1 MYHVVQIIQSYDVIS
16 KRPLGCQSGHMIGS
30 FAPVPRVLSTSITG
44 RNTAKSIHSAL
55 FPTESNEKVITVA
68 STVQHV
74 TSFKDLRRAI
84 IEECLITNCHCN
96 SQVQL

>member
-44 RNTAKSIHSAL
+44 RNTAKSIHPAL
-55 FPTESNEKVITVA
+55 FPTLSQIKSN
-68 STVQHV
+68 
-74 TSFKDLRRAI
+74 
-84 IEECLITNCHCN
+84 NCGINHIARYRLKGPLTHYN
-96 SQVQL
+96 

>member
-1 MYHVVQIIQSYDVIS
+1 MTQEWYTGESVVYHVVQIIQSYDVIS

-68 STVQHV
+68 ST
-74 TSFKDLRRAI
+74 I
-84 IEECLITNCHCN
+84 
-96 SQVQL
+96 